1 MDQLLRDFSGVRIR
15 RVIDHS
21 HGLVAEHAH
30 DWPVLSLFVL
40 GGYSNET
47 DLGEVGIAG
56 PSAMLYRAGAAH
68 RNRIGPLGFEQVE
81 IEFDPDWLGQPLLPD
96 RPVSRW
102 LCGWAGA
109 RVRGLASACLA
120 ASNPTA
126 LRWTLRD
133 FIGAAGQEP
142 TVHRP
147 GWTYEVE
154 RRLRAEPGLGLMDLA
169 REIGRHPAWMGPAYR
184 RATGEAPSE
193 AAARFR
199 VERAAH
205 LLRETDEAPAQ
216 IAIDA
221 GFCDQSHMI
230 RTFRRVVGR
239 LPSAVRAD
247 AAWMR
252 PSV

>member
-1 MDQLLRDFSGVRIR
+1 MDQVLHSFSGVRVR
-15 RVIDHS
+15 RVVDHS
-21 HGLVAEHAH
+21 HGEIPEHAH

-47 DLGEVGIAG
+47 ELGEVGIAG

-81 IEFDPDWLGQPLLPD
+81 IEFEPDWLGRSLMPA

-102 LCGWAGA
+102 LCGWASG
-109 RVRGLASACLA
+109 RVRGLAGACLA
-120 ASNPTA
+120 ASNPA
-126 LRWTLRD
+126 DLRSVVRG
-133 FIGAAGQEP
+133 FIEAAGQEL
-142 TVHRP
+142 TVPRA
-147 GWTYEVE
+147 GWTYEAE
-154 RRLRAEPGLGLMDLA
+154 RRLRADPGLGVQDLA
-169 REIGRHPAWMGPAYR
+169 REVGRHPAWVGPAYR

-205 LLRETDEAPAQ
+205 LLRETDTAPAL
-216 IAIDA
+216 IALDA

-230 RTFRRVVGR
+230 RTFRRVLGR

-247 AAWMR
+247 AGSMR

>member
-1 MDQLLRDFSGVRIR
+1 MDQILRSFSGVRVR
-15 RVIDHS
+15 RVIDPS
-21 HGLVAEHAH
+21 HGVVAEHAH

-40 GGYSNET
+40 GGYHNET
-47 DLGEVGIAG
+47 DLGEIGIAG

-81 IEFDPDWLGQPLLPD
+81 IEFDPDWLDPSLLPA

-102 LCGWAGA
+102 LCGWAGG
-109 RVRGLASACLA
+109 RVRGLAEACLA
-120 ASNPTA
+120 ASGPDE
-126 LRWTLRD
+126 LRGILRG

-147 GWTYEVE
+147 DWTYEAE
-154 RRLRAEPGLGLMDLA
+154 RRLRSAPDLSVRDLAGHLGL
-169 REIGRHPAWMGPAYR
+169 HPAWLGSAYR
-184 RATGEAPSE
+184 RATGEAPSQ

-205 LLRETDEAPAQ
+205 LLRETDELPAR
-216 IAIDA
+216 IAQDA

-230 RTFRRVVGR
+230 RTFRRVIGR